1 MRILVVKQF
10 YFLLV
15 HYMKLLCKT
24 KFGIFISTKTLFYTK
39 IYYDIQVRNDSV
51 PQSKIRKTFM
61 KQKKYV
67 YLKLLV
73 LIN

>member
-1 MRILVVKQF
+1 
-10 YFLLV
+10 
-15 HYMKLLCKT
+15 MKLLCKT

-67 YLKLLV
+67 YPKLLV